1 MNTPL
6 KYSRLIVFF
15 FLALIVSACHD
26 DDETPKT
33 GPANRTVL
41 VYMMAENSLSKYAEE
56 GGSLDSDI
64 QEMIQGASSIPDN
77 DHLIVFLDDADASQK
92 PRIYEIKKATKKKE
106 AQAELVREYTEEVC
120 STDPAVLE
128 EVLNYVKR
136 NYPAKG
142 YGLVMW
148 SHGSGWLP
156 ARQKKDSRSIG
167 VDNEHNSK
175 SPTQDFNTGIE
186 MEISDLAEVIA
197 GFGKLDFLYFDACYM
212 QGIEVAYE
220 LRGVTDYVIGCP
232 AETPALG
239 ARYDKIIPPMFAPV
253 ADIKGIVNNNFNYY
267 LSIYNTNTKNDA
279 ENYGCLMSAI
289 KCSELDAL
297 AEMTAPIISNYASNQ
312 HLLTVNSNVQMYCAY
327 ASETIPEFYDFQG
340 VIHAI
345 STESEYTQWLSQ
357 FDKAV
362 ICRVHTNEWFG
373 SGSSWGNNWLKFFVD
388 DSVSPHGIV
397 SMYVPKNNPFYAK
410 KKDGFQKTRWYA
422 AVWGNTG
429 W

>member
-6 KYSRLIVFF
+6 KYSRLIVLF

-156 ARQKKDSRSIG
+156 AGQKKDSRSIG
-167 VDNEHNSK
+167 VDNENNTS
-175 SPTQDFNTGIE
+175 SNTGIE

-297 AEMTAPIISNYASNQ
+297 AEMTAPIMKLAVFEPAGLTEESVKYWMDRFGKECVVVTSGNEWIDFIPFGTNKAKGIREYQKRYHIS
-312 HLLTVNSNVQMYCAY
+312 
-327 ASETIPEFYDFQG
+327 PEECIAFGD
-340 VIHAI
+340 
-345 STESEYTQWLSQ
+345 EYNDIEML
-357 FDKAV
+357 KAV
-362 ICRVHTNEWFG
+362 KYGFAMEHSKEGVRAATSYMTKQVEPVLEKLIR
-373 SGSSWGNNWLKFFVD
+373 
-388 DSVSPHGIV
+388 
-397 SMYVPKNNPFYAK
+397 AK
-410 KKDGFQKTRWYA
+410 GRIEE
-422 AVWGNTG
+422 VI
-429 W
+429 

>member
-1 MNTPL
+1 MNAPL
-6 KYSRLIVFF
+6 KYSRLIVLF

-41 VYMMAENSLSKYAEE
+41 VYMMAENSLSNYAEK
-56 GGSLDSDI
+56 GGNLDSDM

-120 STDPAVLE
+120 STDPAALE

-156 ARQKKDSRSIG
+156 AGQKKDSRSIG
-167 VDNEHNSK
+167 VDNENNTS
-175 SPTQDFNTGIE
+175 SNTGIE

-232 AETPALG
+232 AETSALG
-239 ARYDKIIPPMFAPV
+239 ARYDKIILPMFAPV

-267 LSIYNTNTKNDA
+267 SSIYNTKNKNNA

-289 KCSELDAL
+289 KCNELDAL

-312 HLLTVNSNVQMYCAY
+312 HLLTINSNVQTYRGTTAW
-327 ASETIPEFYDFQG
+327 PDFYDFQG

-362 ICRVHTNEWFG
+362 ICRVHTNEWF
-373 SGSSWGNNWLKFFVD
+373 SGRNSWIKFDVD

-397 SMYVPKNNPFYAK
+397 SMYVPKNGSSYVTWN
-410 KKDGFQKTRWYA
+410 KDFKNTRWYA

>member
-1 MNTPL
+1 MDTPL
-6 KYSRLIVFF
+6 KYSRLIVLF

-156 ARQKKDSRSIG
+156 AGQKK
-167 VDNEHNSK
+167 
-175 SPTQDFNTGIE
+175 
-186 MEISDLAEVIA
+186 
-197 GFGKLDFLYFDACYM
+197 
-212 QGIEVAYE
+212 
-220 LRGVTDYVIGCP
+220 
-232 AETPALG
+232 TPVPLG
-239 ARYDKIIPPMFAPV
+239 WIMK
-253 ADIKGIVNNNFNYY
+253 
-267 LSIYNTNTKNDA
+267 
-279 ENYGCLMSAI
+279 
-289 KCSELDAL
+289 
-297 AEMTAPIISNYASNQ
+297 
-312 HLLTVNSNVQMYCAY
+312 
-327 ASETIPEFYDFQG
+327 TIPVQIQ
-340 VIHAI
+340 V
-345 STESEYTQWLSQ
+345 
-357 FDKAV
+357 
-362 ICRVHTNEWFG
+362 
-373 SGSSWGNNWLKFFVD
+373 
-388 DSVSPHGIV
+388 
-397 SMYVPKNNPFYAK
+397 
-410 KKDGFQKTRWYA
+410 
-422 AVWGNTG
+422 
-429 W
+429 